1 MVKYILLA
9 IIGFVVMVYS
19 VTVPISLRALVAILF
34 GMLAFGWGVLMVL
47 VKVLSW
53 LHKDEDGGEE
63 K

>member
-19 VTVPISLRALVAILF
+19 VTVPISLKAVVGTLL
-34 GMLAFGWGVLMVL
+34 GMLAFGWGALMVL